1 MQPERKEAG
10 AEAPAADGPI
20 LVVEDNE
27 VNALI
32 IRAMLRK
39 HGYEPHVAT
48 SGAEGIEMTE
58 RLRPRLILMDLQMP
72 SLDGFAAA
80 SAIRRGAGGAGP
92 VIVAVTANAAGD
104 VRQACRE
111 AGFAGVL
118 AKPIVIADLIALVH
132 RYVA

>member
-1 MQPERKEAG
+1 MRPERAEKPAEEEA
-10 AEAPAADGPI
+10 AAGPI

-39 HGYEPHVAT
+39 HGYDPHLAT
-48 SGAEGIEMTE
+48 SGAEGIAMTA

-72 SLDGFAAA
+72 SLDGFEAA
-80 SAIRRGAGGAGP
+80 SAIRRSAGGADP
-92 VIVAVTANAAGD
+92 VIVAVTANTAGD
-104 VRQACRE
+104 VRRACRE

-118 AKPIVIADLIALVH
+118 AKPIVIEDLIALVH
-132 RYVA
+132 RFVA

>member
-1 MQPERKEAG
+1 MRPERVEAER
-10 AEAPAADGPI
+10 ADPATAGPI

-39 HGYEPHVAT
+39 HGYEPYLAT
-48 SGAEGIEMTE
+48 SGAEGIEMTA

-80 SAIRRGAGGAGP
+80 SAIRRGAGGAEP

-104 VRQACRE
+104 VRSACRE

-118 AKPIVIADLIALVH
+118 AKPIVIEDLIALVH